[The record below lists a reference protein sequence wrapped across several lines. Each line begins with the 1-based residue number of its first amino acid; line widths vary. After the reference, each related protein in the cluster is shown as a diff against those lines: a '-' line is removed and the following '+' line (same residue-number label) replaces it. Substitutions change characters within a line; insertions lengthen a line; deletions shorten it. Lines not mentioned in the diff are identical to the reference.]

1 MESEKIMDDLLT
13 FTDLIAFVALPLFVI
28 LGVLLYATGE
38 LHNLSRFIQ
47 RKYEAPPIPPN
58 KLNLPVQTNLS
69 ECYFLV
75 SKFGIARLNKYLS
88 GLCADQFNMRSAS
101 MMLIVPGTE
110 VWKET
115 GEHGYA
121 PDVFYAEGHMY
132 VTGYR
137 FEDRKLYPVRVD
149 FGATPQEQRMH
160 MELLK
165 VTHVEV
171 DTIIDLI
178 TNK

>member
-1 MESEKIMDDLLT
+1 MNEPLMFIDLL
-13 FTDLIAFVALPLFVI
+13 AFVWLPLLVI
-28 LGVLLYATGE
+28 LGVLLYLTAE

-47 RKYEAPPIPPN
+47 RNYESKPKPPT
-58 KLNLPVQTNLS
+58 KLDLPVQTNLS
-69 ECYFLV
+69 ECYFLI

-88 GLCADQFNMRSAS
+88 RLYQGQFNMCAAS
-101 MMLIVPGTE
+101 TMLIIPGTE

-121 PDVFYAEGHMY
+121 PDVFYDEGHMY

-137 FEDRKLYPVRVD
+137 FADRKLYPVKVD
-149 FGATPQEQRMH
+149 FGASEAEQKAH
-160 MELLK
+160 MRLLNITE
-165 VTHVEV
+165 VTTEA
-171 DTIIDLI
+171 IIDLI